1 MTHCSTGD
9 PKPMSLNPAIA
20 DLRQDYR
27 QAALLEAD
35 ADRDPIVQFQTW
47 FDAAVAAELP
57 EPNAMTLA
65 TATPDGIPSARIV
78 LLKGVDDRGFV
89 FFTNYNSN
97 KGQEILAN
105 PQAAIVFLWTELER
119 QVRIQ
124 GRVEQIAAAES
135 DEYFYSRPPGSRLGA
150 WASEQSAVIPD
161 RSVLDDRLTEL
172 QTTYADQEIPR
183 PEHWGGFRV
192 MPTVIEFW
200 QGRSSRLHDRLRY
213 QLIEG
218 TWVVDR
224 LSP

>member
-1 MTHCSTGD
+1 
-9 PKPMSLNPAIA
+9 MSLNPAIA

-27 QAALLEAD
+27 QAALLESEAD
-35 ADRDPIVQFQTW
+35 PNPIAQFQSW
-47 FDAAVAAELP
+47 FAAAVAAQLP
-57 EPNAMTLA
+57 EPNAMTIA

-78 LLKGVDDRGFV
+78 LLKDVDDRGFV
-89 FFTNYNSN
+89 FFTNYNSH
-97 KGQEILAN
+97 KGQELTNN

-124 GRVEQIAAAES
+124 GRVEKIAPAES

-150 WASEQSAVIPD
+150 WASNQSEVVAS
-161 RSVLDDRLTEL
+161 REVLDQQLADLEAK
-172 QTTYADQEIPR
+172 YANQEIPR

-192 MPTVIEFW
+192 MPTMIEFW

-213 QLIEG
+213 RSIDG
-218 TWVVDR
+218 AWVIDR